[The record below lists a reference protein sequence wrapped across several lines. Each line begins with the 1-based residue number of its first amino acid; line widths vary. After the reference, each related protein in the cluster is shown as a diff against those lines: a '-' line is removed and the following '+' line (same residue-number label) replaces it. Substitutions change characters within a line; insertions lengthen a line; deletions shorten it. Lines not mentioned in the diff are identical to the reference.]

1 MKKVLVIHTKYQNLG
16 GEDIAVEN
24 EVAFLEKNY
33 NVEVLYFSNNI
44 KNFTSLV
51 LALFFN
57 YNFQSNKKVFY
68 MMTTFR
74 PDVVYIHN
82 LWFAGSLG
90 IFKILNKFDSK
101 VILKLHNFRYYCTK
115 SFFSSSHLNGDR
127 LCNACGMSNNKNRL
141 FNKYYKDSY
150 IKSFLVNRFGKK
162 YIKILREFNLKILVL
177 TEFHN
182 KFIQDLNIDS
192 LKVFTSRNPLKEV
205 MVKSNDLVKDYI
217 IYAGRISN
225 EKGVEE
231 LISSHANS
239 NIKNIVLKVVGDG
252 PDLEYLSNKYKS
264 KNVEFLGYKS
274 NNQVLD
280 LIKNSIAVI
289 TATKLFEGQP
299 TILCEASM
307 LGVPSIFPS
316 TGGISE
322 FYPENY
328 PLQFKQHD
336 YQDLILK
343 LNLLSDKELL
353 KIWSVENKKYI
364 EQLLSPNTIYNQL
377 EKIINY
383 GS

>member
-127 LCNACGMSNNKNRL
+127 PCNACGMSNNKNRL

>member
-1 MKKVLVIHTKYQNLG
+1 MY
-16 GEDIAVEN
+16 
-24 EVAFLEKNY
+24 
-33 NVEVLYFSNNI
+33 
-44 KNFTSLV
+44 
-51 LALFFN
+51 
-57 YNFQSNKKVFY
+57 
-68 MMTTFR
+68 
-74 PDVVYIHN
+74 
-82 LWFAGSLG
+82 
-90 IFKILNKFDSK
+90 KI
-101 VILKLHNFRYYCTK
+101 
-115 SFFSSSHLNGDR
+115 FFSSSHFNGDR
-127 LCNACGMSNNKNRL
+127 PCNACGISNKKNRL

-150 IKSFLVNRFGKK
+150 IKSFFVNRFGKK
-162 YIKILREFNLKILVL
+162 FIKILREFNLKILVL

-205 MVKSNDLVKDYI
+205 MVKSNDLVEDYI

-239 NIKNIVLKVVGDG
+239 NIKDIVLKVVGDG
-252 PDLEYLSNKYKS
+252 PDLEYLTNKYKS
-264 KNVEFLGYKS
+264 KNVQFLGYKS

>member
-115 SFFSSSHLNGDR
+115 SFFSSSHFNGDR
-127 LCNACGMSNNKNRL
+127 PCNACGISNKKNRL

-205 MVKSNDLVKDYI
+205 MVKSNDLVEDYI

-336 YQDLILK
+336 YEDLILK